1 MAKLEIIS
9 GPRSGTTYS
18 LRSNGV
24 TSVGRDGTSD
34 IVLPVRSIS
43 RHHAQ
48 IFCDGQRYFIED
60 LGSVNG
66 TCVDGKRIR
75 NRQQLHNGS
84 RINFYEIHLVFV
96 QNESS
101 DEIPTFSTS
110 PLEIPDDTTVNGEL
124 MGASSESNVWG
135 TKRFQYLLDIN
146 SKLAGSLNLDEI
158 LPKVLDILFE
168 IFPQS
173 TNGRILLVEEDG
185 ELVPY
190 ACKAGRDDNSSI
202 LTQVPLG
209 SELASNAL
217 EADEDMLSNTDAF
230 SESVLDEDVCSTMC
244 VRLLNPDGGPLGVIE
259 VETTDDQSMFSDD
272 DLHVLRSVA
281 DMTGLAIAYARA
293 HAQQMARARHQQ
305 QLDMAHE
312 VQLRMLPR
320 ERPEVEGYTFS
331 DYYAAAGQVG
341 GDFFYYRWLKANQ
354 LVVAIGDI
362 CGKGMP
368 AALKMAHMNTHLHHV
383 MGTARSVKAAMHR
396 LNQGAFS
403 DPTDIT
409 LITFVLC
416 IFNVQNHELTIANA
430 GHIPPLCR
438 RAGSTEVEYLQHDKD
453 GLPLGVE
460 KDFEYHPMT
469 YKFNPGDLILLCTD
483 GITEAMDGQANLF
496 GMDGLENS
504 ILKARPNADHV
515 VTTIVEDVR
524 IHTRGKRQQDDMC
537 IVSVSR
543 DL

>member
-1 MAKLEIIS
+1 MARLEVIS
-9 GPRSGTTYS
+9 GPHSGTTYS

-24 TSVGRDGTSD
+24 TAVGRDGTSD

-48 IFCDGQRYFIED
+48 IFCDGDHYFIED

-66 TCVDGKRIR
+66 TCVDGKRIKS
-75 NRQQLHNGS
+75 RQQLHEGS
-84 RINFYEIHLVFV
+84 RINFYEIHLVFHK
-96 QNESS
+96 NESS
-101 DEIPTFSTS
+101 GEIPTFT
-110 PLEIPDDTTVNGEL
+110 PEPFDRAQEQAVNNHTVSVPAEN
-124 MGASSESNVWG
+124 NVWG

-209 SELASNAL
+209 SELASTVL
-217 EADEDMLSNTDAF
+217 ESGKDMLSNSDAF

-244 VRLLNPDGGPLGVIE
+244 VRLLNPDRAPLGVIE
-259 VETTDDQSMFSDD
+259 VETTDDQSMFHDD

-305 QLDMAHE
+305 QLEMAHE
-312 VQLRMLPR
+312 VQMRMLPR
-320 ERPEVEGYTFS
+320 DRPEVTGYTFS
-331 DYYAAAGQVG
+331 DFYAAAGQVG

-383 MGTARSVKAAMHR
+383 MGTARSLKVAMHR
-396 LNQGAFS
+396 LNQGAFN
-403 DPTDIT
+403 DPTDIS

-416 IFNVQNHELTIANA
+416 IFNVQKHELTIANA
-430 GHIPPLCR
+430 GHIPPLRR
-438 RAGSTEVEYLQHDKD
+438 RAGSTAVEYMQHEKD

-469 YKFNPGDLILLCTD
+469 YKFDPGDLVVLCTD
-483 GITEAMDGQANLF
+483 GITEAMDGQSNLF

-504 ILKARPNADHV
+504 ILKSRPNADQAV
-515 VTTIVEDVR
+515 STLVEDVR